1 MASPGQRLRF
11 DVRPECPLHRLYAV
25 HFGHDDQRAP
35 GCDFVF
41 VRRIVERLAV
51 GGVHRQYKEIR
62 VLTRIEFVDRL
73 SCKR

>member
-1 MASPGQRLRF
+1 M
-11 DVRPECPLHRLYAV
+11 